1 MVSLLVVDLVDEAAD
16 VYGVLEGAGFV
27 RAESSRAVETPLS
40 IEVVTVAREGG

>member
-40 IEVVTVAREGG
+40 IEVVAVAREGG